1 MIATN
6 QAANSAGAHNNTPA
20 QNDPEEITENEHT
33 HTLDEIQR
41 RAFRIHR
48 RHGGTYGGYTLED
61 WLEAEHE
68 LEKEDHPAPGVKDRI
83 H

>member
-1 MIATN
+1 MIAAN
-6 QAANSAGAHNNTPA
+6 QVPSSAGAHNTPA
-20 QNDPEEITENEHT
+20 QHNPEETPENEHT

-68 LEKEDHPAPGVKDRI
+68 LDREDHRAPDVKDHI

>member
-20 QNDPEEITENEHT
+20 QNDPEEIT
-33 HTLDEIQR
+33 DEIQR

>member
-1 MIATN
+1 MIAAN
-6 QAANSAGAHNNTPA
+6 QVSNSAGARNTPV
-20 QNDPEEITENEHT
+20 QHNPEEVPENEHT

-48 RHGGTYGGYTLED
+48 RHGGTHGGYTLED

-68 LEKEDHPAPGVKDRI
+68 LEKEDSAPDVRDHI

>member
-6 QAANSAGAHNNTPA
+6 QTVNSTGSQIAPPHRESE
-20 QNDPEEITENEHT
+20 DIPENQHP

-48 RHGGTYGGYTLED
+48 RHGGVYGG
-61 WLEAEHE
+61 H
-68 LEKEDHPAPGVKDRI
+68 
-83 H
+83 

>member
-1 MIATN
+1 MIAAN
-6 QAANSAGAHNNTPA
+6 QIPNSAGAHNTPA
-20 QNDPEEITENEHT
+20 QHHPEEIPENEHT

-68 LEKEDHPAPGVKDRI
+68 LEKEDNSAPGSYDRV

>member
-1 MIATN
+1 MIAMENGLNTL
-6 QAANSAGAHNNTPA
+6 SAHNAPG
-20 QNDPEEITENEHT
+20 QQEPEETPENELP

-48 RHGGTYGGYTLED
+48 RHGGVYGGYTLEE

-68 LEKEDHPAPGVKDRI
+68 LEHEESPAPGKIDRV

>member
-1 MIATN
+1 MIASN
-6 QAANSAGAHNNTPA
+6 HISDPAGAQNTPA
-20 QNDPEEITENEHT
+20 QHEPEETPENVHP

-41 RAFRIHR
+41 RARRIHR
-48 RHGGTYGGYTLED
+48 RHGGVYGGYTLEE

-68 LEKEDHPAPGVKDRI
+68 LDDEDQPLSDQKDRV